1 MALQSRDSGKQ
12 SSSVPGKRHLC
23 CNFVSWSEIHHW
35 DGWCGWFGSY
45 LRLETTI
52 KGWMKWKLLYKVNLI
67 WTVLITVAEGHML
80 IQDLFTLFC
89 SLILFACGALKNNFI
104 CSLHFYVQPDSTKV
118 KLWLWHVQQKNF
130 KILTP
135 AGKYASYHLLDDN
148 NIYSSHFQWSAQT
161 GEYFYIRSVVL

>member
-118 KLWLWHVQQKNF
+118 KLWLWHVQQRNF
-130 KILTP
+130 KIHQLENMP
-135 AGKYASYHLLDDN
+135 ATICWMTTTFIPRISSGLLKLE
-148 NIYSSHFQWSAQT
+148 NISTSDQ
-161 GEYFYIRSVVL
+161 